1 MTVTSATFDLVWSRD
16 RGCCVRCG
24 AALVGARGL
33 SWSVHHRRPRAMGG
47 SKLPW
52 VDKPGNLIALC
63 GNGVDGCHGWIESHR
78 AFARGSGFL
87 VSANGQ
93 RNPVEVPI
101 HHSIHGLVLLDD
113 LGGPDGYES
122 LEVPF

>member
-1 MTVTSATFDLVWSRD
+1 MTVTPATFDLVWSRD

-33 SWSVHHRRPRAMGG
+33 SWSVHHRRPRSMGG

-52 VDKPGNLIALC
+52 VDKPGNLILLC
-63 GNGVDGCHGWIESHR
+63 GSGTTGCHGYVESHR
-78 AFARGSGFL
+78 AFGRASGFL

-93 RNPVEVPI
+93 RKPVEVPI
-101 HHSIHGLVLLDD
+101 HHSIHGLVILDD
-113 LGGPDGYES
+113 FGGWTNNDH
-122 LEVPF
+122 PF